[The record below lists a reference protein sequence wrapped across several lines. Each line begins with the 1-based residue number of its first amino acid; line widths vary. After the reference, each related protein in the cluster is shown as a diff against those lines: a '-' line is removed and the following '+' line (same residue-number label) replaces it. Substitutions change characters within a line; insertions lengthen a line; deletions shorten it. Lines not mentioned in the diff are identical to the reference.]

1 MMLGDPHRSRLA
13 ADTAEGMAA
22 LRAAGAAE
30 PDERVRNP
38 DHLAVAFVSLRPR
51 LSALVKLPGVSRL
64 APGIA
69 ERVLPGSYWFE
80 TARVKQIDAVLLSE
94 LEQGL
99 AQLVILGAGFDTR
112 AYRFAHNLR
121 TVQVYEIDHPV
132 TARLKRNRVTRIFGA
147 LPPGVTYQEADFAHD
162 DLAARLA
169 AVGYDTGRPTLMI
182 LSGVT
187 AYLPEVAVAR
197 LLRFAATH
205 DSPRT
210 SIVFDYLYDDMVGGD
225 DRYHGARQLRK
236 RLDAL
241 GEPLRFGIP
250 CGSSSAFLEGHGLT
264 LVSDLGPQEL
274 AARHLQRSDG
284 TISGRPYGFAA
295 IAHARTVPRA

>member
-1 MMLGDPHRSRLA
+1 MLGERHRSRLA

-22 LRAAGAAE
+22 LRAAGASEA
-30 PDERVRNP
+30 DEHVRNP
-38 DHLAVAFVSLRPR
+38 DHLAAAFVSLRPR
-51 LSALVKLPGVSRL
+51 LSALVKLPGLSRL

-80 TARVKQIDAVLLSE
+80 TARVKHIDAVLLSE

-112 AYRFAHNLR
+112 AYRFAQELR
-121 TVQVYEIDHPV
+121 TVKVYEIDHPV
-132 TARLKRNRVTRIFGA
+132 TARVKRERVAHVLGA
-147 LPPGVTYQEADFAHD
+147 LPAGVTYQDADFGHD

-169 AVGYDTGRPTLMI
+169 AIGYDTGRPTLMI

-187 AYLPEVAVAR
+187 AYLPEAAVTR

-205 DSPRT
+205 GSPRT
-210 SIVFDYLYDDMVGGD
+210 SIVFDYLYDDMIGGN
-225 DRYHGARQLRK
+225 DRYHGAPQLRK
-236 RLDAL
+236 RLDVL
-241 GEPLRFGIP
+241 REPLQFGIP
-250 CGSSSAFLEGHGLT
+250 RGSSSAFLECHGLT

-274 AARHLQRSDG
+274 ATRHLRRSNG
-284 TISGRPYGFAA
+284 TICGQPYGFAS